1 MENIASQTNLLS
13 MNAAIEA
20 AHAGESGKGFAVV
33 AGEIRKLAVSSA
45 EQSKTISQVLKK
57 IKSSI
62 DKITLST
69 GSVLSEFE
77 SIDGGIKTVAQQE
90 ESILGVMEE
99 QGEGSRLILE
109 EISRLKGITAVVK
122 EDASE
127 MLEKSKSV
135 IKESRNLEGLSAEI
149 KFSMDEMAAGAGN
162 IISSVRDMNAAG
174 GKNKE
179 NIDALVEEVSRFKVS
194 KRNPVSRNPVPGHPV
209 VAAPA
214 APDYVW
220 DETFATG
227 NETIDSQHRTL
238 FDALNR
244 LLAVM
249 RAGDEADAIKEEL
262 KKAVDFLN
270 DYTIKHFFDEE
281 QIQLKAG
288 YPDYPN
294 HHKMHEAFKATV
306 REIDHELILQGAT
319 ETLVADVR
327 KKLGEWLVTHIKGQ
341 DIKLGVY
348 LKETAPSPLGEMNRG
363 IHHTGPRI
371 APYGNTDERG
381 GGGTEDSDAGVS
393 DASAAIDETEGG
405 ITGG

>member
-33 AGEIRKLAVSSA
+33 SGEIRKLAVSSA

-149 KFSMDEMAAGAGN
+149 KFSMDEMATGAGN

-194 KRNPVSRNPVPGHPV
+194 RHPVSRNPVSEQAAVPG
-209 VAAPA
+209 AA

-220 DETFATG
+220 DKTFATG

-244 LLAVM
+244 LLAAM
-249 RAGDEADAIKEEL
+249 RSGEAKDGLE
-262 KKAVDFLN
+262 KAVDFLN

-306 REIDHELILQGAT
+306 QEMAHKLILKGVN
-319 ETLVADVR
+319 EDLVAEVR
-327 KKLGEWLVTHIKGQ
+327 KKLGAWLVTHIKGQ

-348 LKETAPSPLGEMNRG
+348 LKDRHLS
-363 IHHTGPRI
+363 H
-371 APYGNTDERG
+371 
-381 GGGTEDSDAGVS
+381 
-393 DASAAIDETEGG
+393 
-405 ITGG
+405 